1 MTNELK
7 VIHEQEVLGQVF
19 KIYGSKEEPFFL
31 AKDVAIM
38 IDYSK
43 SGNGS
48 YNITQMLGSIDED
61 EAKFLRLRM
70 LVAELGS

>member
-1 MTNELK
+1 MRVVIKLEEENKMTNELK

-43 SGNGS
+43 VEMVH
-48 YNITQMLGSIDED
+48 II
-61 EAKFLRLRM
+61 
-70 LVAELGS
+70 